1 MRNELKNIEKIERYL
16 MNEMDSEEKITFEI
30 EMSANEKLRA
40 QGEQRLEGIK
50 MSEAQRLQGIGL
62 SEGQR
67 MQQSEA
73 QGSIFT
79 QNMNEARQNSQID
92 RVAQQMG
99 MAAQAQAQAQLEQAP
114 LVEKDTSHPLFGKT
128 IVMTGFRDASI
139 QQALKDVG
147 AKLGS
152 SVSKNTFLVLVKDL
166 EEDTGKAADAKKLGI
181 KLMTPE
187 EFKAQY
193 L

>member
-1 MRNELKNIEKIERYL
+1 LTHKI
-16 MNEMDSEEKITFEI
+16 
-30 EMSANEKLRA
+30 
-40 QGEQRLEGIK
+40 
-50 MSEAQRLQGIGL
+50 
-62 SEGQR
+62 
-67 MQQSEA
+67 
-73 QGSIFT
+73 
-79 QNMNEARQNSQID
+79 
-92 RVAQQMG
+92 
-99 MAAQAQAQAQLEQAP
+99 AQAQQEQQ
-114 LVEKDTSHPLFGKT
+114 EQSQQNKKDPSHPLFGKT
-128 IVMTGFRDASI
+128 IVMTGFRDAAI

>member
-1 MRNELKNIEKIERYL
+1 MEAYPDVLISKEPAQEKI
-16 MNEMDSEEKITFEI
+16 NKVAS
-30 EMSANEKLRA
+30 
-40 QGEQRLEGIK
+40 IK
-50 MSEAQRLQGIGL
+50 
-62 SEGQR
+62 
-67 MQQSEA
+67 
-73 QGSIFT
+73 
-79 QNMNEARQNSQID
+79 
-92 RVAQQMG
+92 G
-99 MAAQAQAQAQLEQAP
+99 MAKKTAEAFVQAIPNFIQFLQETKLTHKIAQAQQEQQ
-114 LVEKDTSHPLFGKT
+114 EQSQQNKKDPSHPLFGKT
-128 IVMTGFRDASI
+128 IVMTGFRDAAI